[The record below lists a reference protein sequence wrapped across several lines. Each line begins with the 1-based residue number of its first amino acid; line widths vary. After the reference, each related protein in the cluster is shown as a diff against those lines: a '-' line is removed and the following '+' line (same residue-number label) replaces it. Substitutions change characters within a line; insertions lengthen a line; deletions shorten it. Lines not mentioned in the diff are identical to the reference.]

1 MYHVLILNSQFDFD
15 FWSDFPTILVSRV
28 SFVSLFVV
36 LIGHMARSSNG
47 RHCVYVWKRFRPKMF
62 QDLALKSGILVVG
75 FASKSRSSIGS
86 IGVIVSVGSIVASG
100 GGGVRGRGGTVA
112 WGRGT
117 VALSRGSVPS

>member
-15 FWSDFPTILVSRV
+15 FWSDFPTLLVSRV
-28 SFVSLFVV
+28 SFVD

-47 RHCVYVWKRFRPKMF
+47 RHCVYVLKRFRPKMF
-62 QDLALKSGILVVG
+62 QVLALKSGILVVG

-100 GGGVRGRGGTVA
+100 GGGVRGRGG
-112 WGRGT
+112 
-117 VALSRGSVPS
+117 PM